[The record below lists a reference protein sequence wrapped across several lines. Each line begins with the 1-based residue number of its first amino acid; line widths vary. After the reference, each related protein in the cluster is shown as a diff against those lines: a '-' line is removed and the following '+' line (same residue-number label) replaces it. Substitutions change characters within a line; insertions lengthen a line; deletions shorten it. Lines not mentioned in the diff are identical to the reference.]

1 MTLTLPDPEAVVTA
15 AAHAPLR
22 NLIACSDSKGHLY
35 LWNMRSGDITHT
47 LPLKGDWDDLEE
59 DWDDDHIYSLTFS
72 QDGKHLISVPNSS
85 GQMARLWDIDTG
97 KEIPG
102 FRDKPV
108 DIVAFSPCGH
118 KIACCM
124 EKKIRLWDVNS
135 CQTVWT
141 LPHDIY
147 PNALAFSPC
156 GKYLASGL
164 WWNRS
169 VETEKVPI
177 RLWEVATG
185 KNIATFWGHPTDVQ
199 DLAFS
204 PDGTLLASGSYDGTI
219 LLWDLKSVIDS

>member
-1 MTLTLPDPEAVVTA
+1 MRCVLT
-15 AAHAPLR
+15 H
-22 NLIACSDSKGHLY
+22 S
-35 LWNMRSGDITHT
+35 
-47 LPLKGDWDDLEE
+47 LPLEGN
-59 DWDDDHIYSLTFS
+59 WDDDHNHISHLIFS
-72 QDGKHLISVPNSS
+72 QDGKYLVSVPSSS
-85 GQMARLWDIDTG
+85 GTMANLWDIDTG

-108 DIVAFSPCGH
+108 DAVAFSPCGH

-124 EKKIRLWDVNS
+124 VDKIRLWDVNS
-135 CQTVWT
+135 CRTVLT
-141 LPHDIY
+141 LPHDSY

-177 RLWEVATG
+177 RLWEVASG
-185 KNIATFWGHPTDVQ
+185 ENIATFWGHPTDVQ

-204 PDGTLLASGSYDGTI
+204 PDGTLLASGSFDGTI
-219 LLWDLKSVIDS
+219 LLWDLKSLMG